1 MGFLEIVKIVL
12 GLLPVILDAVKSIE
26 AAIPISGKGKEKM
39 DLIKTALQTTYDA
52 TNQTKTTFQVIW
64 PQLESI
70 ITKVVSVYNSTG
82 IFKK

>member
-12 GLLPVILDAVKSIE
+12 GLLPVLLDTIKAIE
-26 AAIPISGKGKEKM
+26 TAIPVSGKGKEKM

-52 TNQTKTTFQVIW
+52 TNETKTTFQTVW

-70 ITKVVSVYNSTG
+70 ISKVVAIYNATG

>member
-26 AAIPISGKGKEKM
+26 AAIPVSGKGKEKM

>member
-1 MGFLEIVKIVL
+1 MGFLEIMKIVL

-26 AAIPISGKGKEKM
+26 AAIPVSGKGKEKM